1 MPGDLNN
8 WFHWERYFNGGSG
21 IFNRMITGVEWD
33 GTAKPLRPS
42 VRLVAWRYDET
53 RPTEA
58 IVGAVIDR
66 LTWPGGGSLPSS
78 DEDTWLSRGQTV
90 SFLPRLWHTPVPV

>member
-58 IVGAVIDR
+58 IRRGRHRPADLAGRRESAVKR
-66 LTWPGGGSLPSS
+66 
-78 DEDTWLSRGQTV
+78 
-90 SFLPRLWHTPVPV
+90 